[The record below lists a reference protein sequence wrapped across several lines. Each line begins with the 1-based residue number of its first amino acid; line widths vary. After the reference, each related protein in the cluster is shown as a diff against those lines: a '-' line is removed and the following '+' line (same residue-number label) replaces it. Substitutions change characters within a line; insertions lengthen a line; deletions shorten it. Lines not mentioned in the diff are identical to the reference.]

1 MNTPKVSVLDVMAP
15 EVQAEI
21 LDLAGTDFKIRFAQ
35 SNERAE
41 LLDLVSDCDFLLI
54 GPEPVPQALMERC
67 GRVRLI
73 QKWGVGVDK
82 VDLDT
87 ARRMG
92 VPVAIAAGSNAG
104 PVSELALALMM
115 AVNRRMMFADRKI
128 REGGWPRP
136 VMRGSCFQ
144 LDGLTV
150 GLLGFGAIA
159 QATARRLTGF
169 DTRVLYHS
177 NRRAEAS
184 IEQALR
190 AQKVPL
196 EQLLAESDILSIHV
210 PLNEKTH
217 HMIDAKAIAKMK
229 RGAIIVNTARGSVI
243 DEVALYEALVS
254 GHLRGAGLDVMEA
267 EPPAADNPL
276 LKLDNVVFMPH
287 AGGGVFNNV
296 RKVMGHSLGNMRKVL
311 AGEPLAA
318 ADIVV
323 AP

>member
-1 MNTPKVSVLDVMAP
+1 ML
-15 EVQAEI
+15 
-21 LDLAGTDFKIRFAQ
+21 
-35 SNERAE
+35 
-41 LLDLVSDCDFLLI
+41 
-54 GPEPVPQALMERC
+54 
-67 GRVRLI
+67 
-73 QKWGVGVDK
+73 
-82 VDLDT
+82 
-87 ARRMG
+87 
-92 VPVAIAAGSNAG
+92 
-104 PVSELALALMM
+104 
-115 AVNRRMMFADRKI
+115 AVNRRMMFANGQI
-128 REGGWPRP
+128 HEGGWPRP
-136 VMRGSCFQ
+136 VMRSSCLQ

-159 QATARRLTGF
+159 QATARRLLGF

-177 NRRAEAS
+177 NRRAQEAT
-184 IEQALR
+184 EQALR

-210 PLNEKTH
+210 PLNDQTH
-217 HMIDAKAIAKMK
+217 HLIDARAIAKMK
-229 RGAIIVNTARGSVI
+229 RGAILVNTARGSVV

-254 GHLRGAGLDVMEA
+254 GHLRGAGLDVLET

-311 AGEPLAA
+311 AGEPLPA

-323 AP
+323 AAGLTRRETA